1 MQKLIIDNFRQIKHA
16 EIEVKD
22 FLLLIGK
29 QASGKSTIAKLLYF
43 FKNIEGNVTSAILQ
57 SNDVVGIIDELKATI
72 LEDFNANFGIGDY
85 KITYGFSQDISLTI
99 SNNQL
104 WISDGFNT
112 KLKAIEDAAKE
123 IFKYQGEPFFDI
135 LKLNSFHEPIKKL
148 FGLTDNF
155 RLIPAGRSISA
166 SMPQSGQLE
175 YFARLGKSLD
185 NEIMKDFM
193 RHSGNL
199 FDYFK
204 KNGGFKCL
212 RQDDELSQL
221 LTKYTNQIIQGR
233 YAAES
238 CEVIYY
244 NDKNYV
250 MLPDASSGQ
259 QESLRIIQD
268 AMYLLEE
275 NVKASRIIEEP
286 EAHLFPIAQKALIE
300 LLALIYQKTKSQLI
314 ITTHSTHVLATFN
327 NLLYYTKKLKERP
340 EKKTEIE
347 RIFGTQGLENNL
359 NITPES
365 FQAYWLDANSD
376 EYCKSIFDTDEYSQQ
391 LIGDNA
397 IDNATD
403 EIFNDFDRLLNMED

>member
-29 QASGKSTIAKLLYF
+29 QASGKSTIAKLIYF
-43 FKNIEGNVTSAILQ
+43 FKNIGNYIFTAVIDNNNFADIIMELMANVLGRF
-57 SNDVVGIIDELKATI
+57 ND
-72 LEDFNANFGIGDY
+72 NFGIGDY
-85 KITYGFSQDISLTI
+85 KITYEFNQDISITI

-104 WISDGFNT
+104 WTTDGFNA
-112 KLKAIEDAAKE
+112 KLKAIEEATKE
-123 IFKYQGEPFFDI
+123 ISQYKDEPYFDV
-135 LKLNSFHEPIKKL
+135 LKLNSINTPLEKL
-148 FGLTDNF
+148 FGNNGNF
-155 RLIPAGRSISA
+155 KLIPAGRTISA
-166 SMPQSGQLE
+166 SMPQSGQFE
-175 YFARLGKSLD
+175 YFARLGKSMD

-212 RQDDELSQL
+212 RQDDELSKL
-221 LTKYTNQIIQGR
+221 LTNYTNLIIQGR

-250 MLPDASSGQ
+250 LLPDASSGQ

-286 EAHLFPIAQKALIE
+286 EAHLFPIAQKNLIQ
-300 LLALIYQKTKSQLI
+300 LLALIYNITKSQLI

-327 NLLYYTKKLKERP
+327 NLLYYSKKLKEMP
-340 EKKTEIE
+340 EKKAEID
-347 RIFGTQGLENNL
+347 RIFGTEKIVNNL
-359 NITPES
+359 NIVPES
-365 FQAYWLDANSD
+365 FQAYWLDTESE
-376 EYCKSIFDTDEYSQQ
+376 EYCKSIFDIDEYSQQ

-397 IDNATD
+397 IDIATN
-403 EIFNDFDRLLNMED
+403 EVFSEFDRLLNLED